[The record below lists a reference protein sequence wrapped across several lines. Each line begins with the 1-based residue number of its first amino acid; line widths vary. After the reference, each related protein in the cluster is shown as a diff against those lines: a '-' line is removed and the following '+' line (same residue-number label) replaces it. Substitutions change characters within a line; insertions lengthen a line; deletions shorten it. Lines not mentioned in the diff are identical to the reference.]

1 MIQKVSDNAGVAPV
15 ADLTQKTATTKAH
28 RHTPFGDVMVD
39 ELATPNVAGIFLG
52 GRSHA
57 RMAQAT
63 VAATTAQATVAA
75 RTAQATVAA
84 TTAQATVAAT
94 TTQTAV
100 AATRAQAA
108 VAATPAQ
115 AAVVTTRAQAA
126 VAATPA
132 PAAAVASTLNAAV
145 AASDSQAA
153 DSSSAPTAQSVF
165 GSQPW
170 LATPTGN
177 NPDGTQFG
185 YNPIYFA
192 TPQTAQQ
199 IAAMVGGQVVEQDAI
214 AANGAM
220 RQQVPNE
227 MIQLSNGRVV
237 NAGLIADFYD
247 HGYPQSYI
255 DMLIQNEIRGA

>member
-1 MIQKVSDNAGVAPV
+1 MMQKVSDNAGVAPV
-15 ADLTQKTATTKAH
+15 ANLTQKTATTKTH

-39 ELATPNVAGIFLG
+39 ELSTPNVAGIFLG

-57 RMAQAT
+57 RRAQAT
-63 VAATTAQATVAA
+63 VAATTAQ
-75 RTAQATVAA
+75 TAVAA
-84 TTAQATVAAT
+84 TTAQ
-94 TTQTAV
+94 TAV
-100 AATRAQAA
+100 AAR
-108 VAATPAQ
+108 
-115 AAVVTTRAQAA
+115 R
-126 VAATPA
+126 A
-132 PAAAVASTLNAAV
+132 PAAAVPSTVNAAV
-145 AASDSQAA
+145 AAPDSQAA

-170 LATPTGN
+170 LTAPTGN

-199 IAAMVGGQVVEQDAI
+199 IAAMVGGQVVEQNAI

>member
-57 RMAQAT
+57 R
-63 VAATTAQATVAA
+63 
-75 RTAQATVAA
+75 
-84 TTAQATVAAT
+84 TAQATVAAT

-227 MIQLSNGRVV
+227 MIQLANGRVV

>member
-84 TTAQATVAAT
+84 TT
-94 TTQTAV
+94 TQTAV

-126 VAATPA
+126 IAATPA
-132 PAAAVASTLNAAV
+132 LAAAVASTLNAAV

-170 LATPTGN
+170 LTTPTGN

-227 MIQLSNGRVV
+227 MIQLANGNVV

>member
-15 ADLTQKTATTKAH
+15 TDLTQKTATTKTH
-28 RHTPFGDVMVD
+28 RQTPFGDVMVD
-39 ELATPNVAGIFLG
+39 ELSTPNVAGIFLG

-57 RMAQAT
+57 RRAQAT
-63 VAATTAQATVAA
+63 VAATTAQ
-75 RTAQATVAA
+75 TAVAA
-84 TTAQATVAAT
+84 TTAQ
-94 TTQTAV
+94 TAV
-100 AATRAQAA
+100 AAR
-108 VAATPAQ
+108 
-115 AAVVTTRAQAA
+115 R
-126 VAATPA
+126 A
-132 PAAAVASTLNAAV
+132 PAAAVASTVNAAV
-145 AASDSQAA
+145 AAPDSQAA

-170 LATPTGN
+170 LTAPTGN

-199 IAAMVGGQVVEQDAI
+199 IAAMVGGQVVEQNAI

-227 MIQLSNGRVV
+227 MIQLSNGSVV

-247 HGYPQSYI
+247 HGYPQYYI

>member
-15 ADLTQKTATTKAH
+15 ADLTQKTATTKTH
-28 RHTPFGDVMVD
+28 RHTAFGDVMVD
-39 ELATPNVAGIFLG
+39 ELSTPNVAGIFLG

-57 RMAQAT
+57 RTAP
-63 VAATTAQATVAA
+63 AAVAA
-75 RTAQATVAA
+75 RTAPAAVAATTTQTAVAA

-94 TTQTAV
+94 TAQTAV
-100 AATRAQAA
+100 AATPTQ
-108 VAATPAQ
+108 T
-115 AAVVTTRAQAA
+115 A

-132 PAAAVASTLNAAV
+132 PAAAVASTVNAAV
-145 AASDSQAA
+145 AAPDSQAA

-227 MIQLSNGRVV
+227 MIQLSNGSVV

>member
-15 ADLTQKTATTKAH
+15 TDLTQKTATTKTH
-28 RHTPFGDVMVD
+28 RQTPFGDVMVD
-39 ELATPNVAGIFLG
+39 ELSTPNVAGIFLG
-52 GRSHA
+52 GRSH
-57 RMAQAT
+57 
-63 VAATTAQATVAA
+63 A

-84 TTAQATVAAT
+84 TTAQATVAGKP
-94 TTQTAV
+94 TQTAVAAIPTRTAV
-100 AATRAQAA
+100 AATRAQAT
-108 VAATPAQ
+108 VAAT
-115 AAVVTTRAQAA
+115 RAQ
-126 VAATPA
+126 
-132 PAAAVASTLNAAV
+132 AAAVASTLNVAV
-145 AASDSQAA
+145 AASDPQAA
-153 DSSSAPTAQSVF
+153 DASSAPTAQSVF

-170 LATPTGN
+170 LTAPTGN

-199 IAAMVGGQVVEQDAI
+199 IAAMVGGQVVEQNAI
-214 AANGAM
+214 APNGAM

-227 MIQLSNGRVV
+227 MIQLANGRVV

>member
-15 ADLTQKTATTKAH
+15 ADLTQKTATTKTH

-39 ELATPNVAGIFLG
+39 ELSTPNVAGIFLG

-57 RMAQAT
+57 R
-63 VAATTAQATVAA
+63 
-75 RTAQATVAA
+75 TAQATVAA
-84 TTAQATVAAT
+84 TTAQAAVAAT
-94 TTQTAV
+94 PAQAAVVATRAQTAV

-108 VAATPAQ
+108 VAATPTQ
-115 AAVVTTRAQAA
+115 AAVAATPTQAA

-132 PAAAVASTLNAAV
+132 PAAAVASTVNAAV
-145 AASDSQAA
+145 AAPDSQAA

-170 LATPTGN
+170 LTTPTGN

>member
-1 MIQKVSDNAGVAPV
+1 MIGKVSDSAGVTPV
-15 ADLTQKTATTKAH
+15 ADLTQKTATTKTH
-28 RHTPFGDVMVD
+28 RQTPFGDVMVE
-39 ELATPNVAGIFLG
+39 ELAPPNLAGVFLG

-57 RMAQAT
+57 R
-63 VAATTAQATVAA
+63 
-75 RTAQATVAA
+75 
-84 TTAQATVAAT
+84 
-94 TTQTAV
+94 
-100 AATRAQAA
+100 RAPAA
-108 VAATPAQ
+108 VAATTGQAAAAAAATTGQAGIAAKPAQ
-115 AAVVTTRAQAA
+115 
-126 VAATPA
+126 
-132 PAAAVASTLNAAV
+132 AAAVASAVSAAV
-145 AASDSQAA
+145 AAPDSPVA

-170 LATPTGN
+170 LAAPTGS

-199 IAAMVGGQVVEQDAI
+199 IAAMVGGQVVEQNAI

-220 RQQVPNE
+220 RQQVPNQ
-227 MIQLSNGRVV
+227 MIQLSDGRVV

>member
-1 MIQKVSDNAGVAPV
+1 MIGKVSDSAGVAPA
-15 ADLTQKTATTKAH
+15 ADLTQKTAATKTH

-39 ELATPNVAGIFLG
+39 ELAPPNLAGVFLG

-57 RMAQAT
+57 RRAH
-63 VAATTAQATVAA
+63 
-75 RTAQATVAA
+75 
-84 TTAQATVAAT
+84 
-94 TTQTAV
+94 TAV
-100 AATRAQAA
+100 AATTGQAGVAATPVQSAAVASTVNAA
-108 VAATPAQ
+108 VAAT
-115 AAVVTTRAQAA
+115 
-126 VAATPA
+126 
-132 PAAAVASTLNAAV
+132 
-145 AASDSQAA
+145 DSQAA

-170 LATPTGN
+170 LAAPTGS

-192 TPQTAQQ
+192 TRQTAEQ
-199 IAAMVGGQVVEQDAI
+199 IAAMVGGQVVEQNAI
-214 AANGAM
+214 APNGTM

-227 MIQLSNGRVV
+227 MIQLANGSVV

>member
-15 ADLTQKTATTKAH
+15 ADLTQKTATTKTH

-39 ELATPNVAGIFLG
+39 ELSTPNVAGIFLG

-57 RMAQAT
+57 RTAP
-63 VAATTAQATVAA
+63 AAVAA
-75 RTAQATVAA
+75 RTAPAA
-84 TTAQATVAAT
+84 VAAT

-132 PAAAVASTLNAAV
+132 PAAAVASTVNAAV
-145 AASDSQAA
+145 AAPDSQAA

-227 MIQLSNGRVV
+227 MIQLSNGSVV

>member
-1 MIQKVSDNAGVAPV
+1 
-15 ADLTQKTATTKAH
+15 
-28 RHTPFGDVMVD
+28 MVD

-75 RTAQATVAA
+75 R
-84 TTAQATVAAT
+84 TAQATVAAT

>member
-15 ADLTQKTATTKAH
+15 ADLTQKTATTKTH

-39 ELATPNVAGIFLG
+39 ELSTPNVAGIFLG

-57 RMAQAT
+57 RRAQAT
-63 VAATTAQATVAA
+63 VAATTAQ
-75 RTAQATVAA
+75 TAVAA
-84 TTAQATVAAT
+84 TTAQ
-94 TTQTAV
+94 TAV
-100 AATRAQAA
+100 AAR
-108 VAATPAQ
+108 
-115 AAVVTTRAQAA
+115 R
-126 VAATPA
+126 A
-132 PAAAVASTLNAAV
+132 PAAAVASTVNAAV
-145 AASDSQAA
+145 AAPDSQAA